1 LERRGSD
8 AAEQTLAIGGL
19 GSESGRFR
27 ARIPCTSASG
37 SNESRHEF
45 YDSYP
50 QALRLIRA
58 IQLKGKAMQSIPVGA
73 TGAFSLV
80 VTPDHLA
87 SRFKDVTLPPVL
99 ATPVMIMVMEN
110 AALNAIKPYL
120 DAGESALGTRV
131 EVRHLAATPA
141 GRRVT
146 GEAKVTNV
154 DGRRIEF
161 SIRAIDGNEEIG
173 SGTHERVVI
182 QLSRLS
188 ERMKA
193 KFG

>member
-1 LERRGSD
+1 
-8 AAEQTLAIGGL
+8 
-19 GSESGRFR
+19 
-27 ARIPCTSASG
+27 
-37 SNESRHEF
+37 
-45 YDSYP
+45 
-50 QALRLIRA
+50 
-58 IQLKGKAMQSIPVGA
+58 MQSIPVGA
-73 TGAFSLV
+73 TGSFSLLV
-80 VTPDHLA
+80 MPEHLA
-87 SRFKDVTLPPVL
+87 SHFKDVTLPAVL

-131 EVRHLAATPA
+131 DVRHLAATPA

-146 GEAKVTNV
+146 GEATVIRA

-161 SIRAIDGNEEIG
+161 SIRATDGNEEIG
-173 SGTHERVVI
+173 VGTHERVVI
-182 QLSRLS
+182 QLSKLS